1 MKRAAWLAFL
11 AFPLAFHAPGQ
22 VIEYESNGL
31 KYQTLT
37 KAGVTVIFTTLPN
50 PVHHYSVMQ
59 VSVSNGSESPY
70 VIRPEDFSYA
80 RNDGTRLR
88 AEPSKTVVTVLL
100 QKASGHDVVKLMNV
114 YEASVYGGHLQT
126 TNGFETRRQAAQ
138 AISAGKVRAAAA
150 ASALALVQTRL
161 MRGESTDGAVFFT
174 TDGKPLGPGHLVV
187 RTNTDVFEF
196 LPSFD

>member
-1 MKRAAWLAFL
+1 MKRLAGLAFL
-11 AFPLAFHAPGQ
+11 IVGLAFHTQAQ

-37 KAGVTVIFTTLPN
+37 KSGVTVIFTILPN
-50 PVHHYSVMQ
+50 HVHNYSVFQ
-59 VSVSNGSESPY
+59 VSVSNGSEAPY
-70 VIRPEDFSYA
+70 TIRPEDFTFV
-80 RNDGTRLR
+80 RKDGSQVRG
-88 AEPSKTVVTVLL
+88 EPSKTVVAVLY

-114 YEASVYGGHLQT
+114 YETSVYGGHLQT

-138 AISAGKVRAAAA
+138 AFSAGKLRAAAT
-150 ASALALVQTRL
+150 ASALALVVTKL
-161 MRGESTDGAVFFT
+161 MHGESTDGAVFFV

-196 LPSFD
+196 RPISE